1 MGRGFVP
8 RRPVV
13 HSLFKGRH
21 TIGTSAA
28 PLHDYWLHRRSSD
41 GAVPKRY
48 GEGDSHGAF
57 S

>member
-8 RRPVV
+8 RRPAV